1 MEKETDFA
9 EFLEN
14 FSKRPIFPDQEAQI
28 VWAMIDG
35 KINKNTAKELYQ
47 NIMEQNLK
55 AHDKIMNMSM
65 EEILELAKKYKI
77 SLDAE

>member
-1 MEKETDFA
+1 MEKETDFV
-9 EFLEN
+9 EFLKD
-14 FSKRPIFPDQEAQI
+14 FLKRPILPEQEAM
-28 VWAMIDG
+28 VLCAMIDG
-35 KINKNTAKELYQ
+35 TINKNTAKDLVVW
-47 NIMEQNLK
+47 IMEENLK